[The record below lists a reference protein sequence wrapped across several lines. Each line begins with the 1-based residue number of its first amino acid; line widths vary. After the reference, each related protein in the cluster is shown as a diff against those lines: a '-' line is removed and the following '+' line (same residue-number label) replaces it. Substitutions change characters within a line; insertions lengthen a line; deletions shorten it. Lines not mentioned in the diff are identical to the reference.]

1 MTASAII
8 FPVERDSLL
17 VESWLSGLRRTTG
30 NRVYVNSVPRV
41 QIPNS
46 PPDIR
51 QISHLPDV
59 FSFIGICKTKEW
71 LPHAPYGGDGS
82 GCVNTRRRCEASSSE
97 AAGSL
102 NGKERFFH
110 MNFVQTDVRHIKIVA
125 FAGWGSDEWGYF
137 VSKVQE
143 TIQNLQCNGQILSNP
158 SWIIQK
164 IHAFSPK
171 LPYCY
176 FASYRI

>member
-1 MTASAII
+1 MYSVTASAII

-59 FSFIGICKTKEW
+59 FSFIGICKTQEW
-71 LPHAPYGGDGS
+71 LPHAPYGGDGR

-97 AAGSL
+97 ATGSL

-110 MNFVQTDVRHIKIVA
+110 MNFVQTDVRHIKNSRIRRVGLCRMGLFCFKNA
-125 FAGWGSDEWGYF
+125 GNNTKFAM
-137 VSKVQE
+137 
-143 TIQNLQCNGQILSNP
+143 
-158 SWIIQK
+158 
-164 IHAFSPK
+164 
-171 LPYCY
+171 
-176 FASYRI
+176 